1 MLCKQ
6 AKILSPLDVADVLA
20 FTDCT
25 RHPIRNRVIVLL
37 SAKAGLRAGEIA
49 GLTWDMVLAASG
61 EIARMIELRAIRMN
75 WDQPTASLLGGAAS
89 RVRRASLKTD

>member
-25 RHPIRNRVIVLL
+25 RHPLRNRVIVLL

-49 GLTWDMVLAASG
+49 HLTWDMGTVRPLPAKLAPRSNCA
-61 EIARMIELRAIRMN
+61 
-75 WDQPTASLLGGAAS
+75 TAQQRTEAVA
-89 RVRRASLKTD
+89 